1 MQRGTASY
9 QEGLLA
15 VDPGGLARR
24 THRRPGYANGMRDF
38 LITSLAASAVLTL
51 ALNFLPRL
59 FPNSTR
65 KVEQEVHRRVEEAW
79 TDREP
84 DDGGPRVKVFF
95 PWKAMLIASIV
106 LTVLVNVVAA
116 IAA

>member
-1 MQRGTASY
+1 MG
-9 QEGLLA
+9 
-15 VDPGGLARR
+15 
-24 THRRPGYANGMRDF
+24 DF
-38 LITSLAASAVLTL
+38 LISSLVASAVLTL

-65 KVEQEVHRRVEEAW
+65 KVEQAVHRRVEDAW
-79 TDREP
+79 QDREP

-106 LTVLVNVVAA
+106 LTVVVNVVGA
-116 IAA
+116 ITA